1 MRIKLVLESEGNN
14 QISLPVHYN
23 QIIQG
28 FLYHNL
34 PTELGKFLH
43 DVGFFYHNRPFK
55 LFTFSKIFSK
65 KITINNSTAYFESPI
80 TIFISSPVEDVS
92 KSFAKSLLI
101 SEKISLKNQSLT
113 LKSIEILQK
122 PKFDFIN
129 KIKTLFPITVYKTI
143 EKEDGKKITQYFF
156 PEDPEFKDLVKENI
170 RKKYSVIK
178 ETDLNDFEFDIKPLG
193 YKKKIIKYK
202 NFVIKAV
209 DGEFE
214 LKIQP
219 EILETVYDA
228 GIGAKNSQGF
238 GMIKII

>member
-1 MRIKLVLESEGNN
+1 
-14 QISLPVHYN
+14 
-23 QIIQG
+23 
-28 FLYHNL
+28 
-34 PTELGKFLH
+34 
-43 DVGFFYHNRPFK
+43 
-55 LFTFSKIFSK
+55 
-65 KITINNSTAYFESPI
+65 
-80 TIFISSPVEDVS
+80 
-92 KSFAKSLLI
+92 
-101 SEKISLKNQSLT
+101 
-113 LKSIEILQK
+113 
-122 PKFDFIN
+122 
-129 KIKTLFPITVYKTI
+129 
-143 EKEDGKKITQYFF
+143 
-156 PEDPEFKDLVKENI
+156 LVKENI

-178 ETDLNDFEFDIKPLG
+178 EIDLNDFEFDIKPLG

>member
-1 MRIKLVLESEGNN
+1 
-14 QISLPVHYN
+14 
-23 QIIQG
+23 
-28 FLYHNL
+28 
-34 PTELGKFLH
+34 
-43 DVGFFYHNRPFK
+43 
-55 LFTFSKIFSK
+55 
-65 KITINNSTAYFESPI
+65 
-80 TIFISSPVEDVS
+80 
-92 KSFAKSLLI
+92 
-101 SEKISLKNQSLT
+101 
-113 LKSIEILQK
+113 
-122 PKFDFIN
+122 
-129 KIKTLFPITVYKTI
+129 VYKTI

-219 EILETVYDA
+219 KILETVYDA